1 MGRGGGGMGSR
12 SVQSSG
18 PQGHGDLGMDALVQ
32 LNEGQHKM
40 VARVRPW
47 NAGLPETRAAA
58 KHGFGVNV
66 GWAE

>member
-1 MGRGGGGMGSR
+1 
-12 SVQSSG
+12 
-18 PQGHGDLGMDALVQ
+18 MDALVQ
-32 LNEGQHKM
+32 LYEGQHKM

-58 KHGFGVNV
+58 KHGFDVNV